1 MIKDTEQAC
10 KEILADIMNAKKFS
24 QLHTYHDLFMGA
36 EGIIAN
42 MAWLVAPL
50 LEAEQ
55 AYRIKIQSY
64 RKDGESVAGATA
76 KAQCDPEYLEY
87 KKIQYVYDLA
97 DEQCKLIKKF
107 SDKLES
113 EWNRTK

>member
-1 MIKDTEQAC
+1 MTKETEQVC
-10 KEILADIMNAKKFS
+10 KEILAEIANGGKFS
-24 QLHTYHDLFMGA
+24 ELKSYGDLFMGA
-36 EGIIAN
+36 EGIISN
-42 MAWLVAPL
+42 MAWLVSPL

-55 AYRIKIQSY
+55 AYRIRVQSY

-107 SDKLES
+107 ADKLES